1 MAQAIAVPAPNLAFS
16 RTLLQYIARVAPTRR
31 GRRRLMMDF
40 NTARRMMVDSQ
51 VRPNN
56 VTDPDLVAAMLE
68 VPREKF
74 VPAGM
79 APLAY
84 LDRDVPVSGDGRAPV
99 RRYLLQPMVLA
110 KLIQA
115 AEVAS
120 SDHVLDVASGTGY
133 SSAILARIAASVVAL
148 DDDQDLTRKAEDVLR
163 SVGASVTAVCGPL
176 EQGWVSRAP
185 YDAIVVNGVVETVP
199 AMLFE
204 QLKEGGRLV
213 AVVGHGPVGE
223 GTVYRK
229 VHGIV
234 SGRPIFDAAAPILPN
249 FATPPS
255 FVF

>member
-1 MAQAIAVPAPNLAFS
+1 
-16 RTLLQYIARVAPTRR
+16 
-31 GRRRLMMDF
+31 
-40 NTARRMMVDSQ
+40 
-51 VRPNN
+51 
-56 VTDPDLVAAMLE
+56 
-68 VPREKF
+68 
-74 VPAGM
+74 
-79 APLAY
+79 
-84 LDRDVPVSGDGRAPV
+84 
-99 RRYLLQPMVLA
+99 MVLG

-115 AEVAS
+115 AEVTAA
-120 SDHVLDVASGTGY
+120 DHVLDVACGTGY

-148 DDDQDLTRKAEDVLR
+148 EDDADLARRAEETLR
-163 SVGASVTAVCGPL
+163 SLGSSATAVCGPL

-213 AVVGHGPVGE
+213 AVVGQGPVGE

-249 FATPPS
+249 FVTPPS